1 LSLTFNSYLQKNP
14 ISLEQQSIFSVLN
27 FKAPFFEDENRAP
40 IDLVAVVDVSG
51 SMRNDLPLVVETLFF
66 MVTQLTSKDRF
77 SLVSFGSDVKTIFQ
91 LTYMDENG
99 KKDANHLIKKKLK
112 INGSTFLSGGLLEGV
127 NIIRSRQTPFNDVA
141 SVLLFTDGKANLG
154 ITDPE
159 KIVEEVSIF
168 RNENNNLTDTP
179 FTIFTF
185 GYQQNHNAELLR
197 RIAEYSKSGV
207 YFFIENKDAIAQ
219 CFADCLG
226 GLLSVVAQN
235 INITVRACGE
245 NEVTILSDLQKI
257 ESVPH
262 KEIAIKFGDIQSEE
276 SKDIVCE
283 IKVPVIENPSEI
295 YDLIEWHI
303 EYFNVLNLNQRS
315 EVIKIT
321 TNRQVAP
328 VSENDSYV
336 DMQYNRILVAKA
348 LKEADSSRQSGNN
361 QQAKK
366 ILLDTIQLL
375 EKSPSAQTPFTQQLI
390 KDLTQA
396 AQELETQSETSTY
409 TMQNLSDKHSKQ
421 RSNYSN
427 DTTYITGK
435 KNKKKMEY
443 MFYKDNN

>member
-1 LSLTFNSYLQKNP
+1 
-14 ISLEQQSIFSVLN
+14 
-27 FKAPFFEDENRAP
+27 
-40 IDLVAVVDVSG
+40 
-51 SMRNDLPLVVETLFF
+51 
-66 MVTQLTSKDRF
+66 
-77 SLVSFGSDVKTIFQ
+77 
-91 LTYMDENG
+91 
-99 KKDANHLIKKKLK
+99 
-112 INGSTFLSGGLLEGV
+112 V